1 MTVRTPDSASGST
14 DTAILLLA
22 VSSVFW
28 GSSFVSI
35 KIGLEYVNAYD
46 FAFLRLALA
55 SIILVSA
62 LAVRRRLGVP
72 VFKERAIWMLGLLNG
87 VAFALQ
93 YVGLLLTTAG
103 KAALLANLNVIMI
116 ALLSRK
122 IFRER
127 FGRFKVLGVVLGIA
141 GGVLITT
148 GGSLSSLLQGQLIG
162 DLLVFSSGLV
172 WAFFIVLNKWVVTGS
187 GKDVT
192 QLSAVVM
199 LATALVLMP
208 VSIIFG
214 GLNTIAIPIAG
225 WFWIGFTAIFCTIVP
240 YGLWNL
246 ALRAVSATLA
256 SVIVMLEIVAA
267 MILSAVFLGE
277 SFGAPTVVGAGLIL
291 VSILAVAQS

>member
-1 MTVRTPDSASGST
+1 MTGTPNSSSAST
-14 DTAILLLA
+14 NTAIMLLA

-46 FAFLRLALA
+46 FAFLRLAVA
-55 SIILVSA
+55 STILVSL
-62 LAVRRRLGVP
+62 LAARGRLGIP
-72 VFKERAIWMLGLLNG
+72 ALKEKAIWILGLLNG

-93 YVGLLLTTAG
+93 YVGLLMTTAG

-116 ALLSRK
+116 ALLSWK
-122 IFRER
+122 LFHER
-127 FGRFKVLGVVLGIA
+127 FGISKMIGVVLGVA

-148 GGSLSSLLQGQLIG
+148 GGSLSALLQGQVLG
-162 DLLVFSSGLV
+162 DLLVFCAGLV
-172 WAFFIVLNKWVVTGS
+172 WAFFIVLNKWVVTRS
-187 GKDVT
+187 EKDVT

-208 VSIIFG
+208 IAIAFG
-214 GLNTIAIPIAG
+214 GLNTAGIPFVG
-225 WFWIGFTAIFCTIVP
+225 WFWIAFTAIFCTIVP

-246 ALRAVSATLA
+246 ALRTVSATLA
-256 SVIVMLEIVAA
+256 SAVVMLEIVAA
-267 MILSAVFLGE
+267 MTLSGIFLSE
-277 SFGAPTVVGAGLIL
+277 SFGTATIIGAALIL